1 METEVKLAF
10 KDKDSLFKAAL
21 SEDFRKFL
29 GDSEPDTMLLENSY
43 LDTNDMKILKRNAS
57 VRQRHVKGSEDY
69 YEETVKFRGGASGG
83 LHRRFEWNVRHEGKF
98 SVDDFKSLAKEHGD
112 PVELLDIVFEGVEND
127 DLTVLCFNSFQRTV
141 YELEFKDSKIEACFD
156 SGLIKNSDGSK
167 TDEICELELELIT
180 GDEDDLKEL
189 SGLISSKFDCHP
201 LDKSKFQRTL
211 ELARR
216 G

>member
-10 KDKDSLFKAAL
+10 KDKDSLFKVAL

-29 GDSEPDTMLLENSY
+29 GDLDPKTMLLENSY
-43 LDTNDMKILKRNAS
+43 LDTTDMKILKRNAS

-69 YEETVKFRGGASGG
+69 FEETVKFRGGALGG

-98 SVDDFKSLAKEHGD
+98 SIKDFKSLAKENGD

-141 YELEFKDSKIEACFD
+141 YELEYKSSKIEACFD

-167 TDEICELELELIT
+167 TDEICELELELIE

-189 SGLISSKFDCHP
+189 SSLISSKYACHP

-211 ELARR
+211 ELAKR

>member
-10 KDKDSLFKAAL
+10 KDKDSLFRVAD
-21 SEDFRKFL
+21 SEDFRKFC
-29 GDSEPDTMLLENSY
+29 GDSVPDTMLLENSY
-43 LDTNDMKILKRNAS
+43 LDTEDHKILKRNAS

-69 YEETVKFRGGASGG
+69 FEETVKFRGGASGG

-98 SVDDFKSLAKEHGD
+98 SIEAFKSLAKENGD

-127 DLTVLCFNSFQRTV
+127 DLIVLCFNSFERTV
-141 YELEFKDSKIEACFD
+141 YELEYKNSHIEACFD
-156 SGLIKNSDGSK
+156 SGIIKNSDGSK
-167 TDEICELELELIT
+167 NDEICELELELIK
-180 GDEDDLKEL
+180 GDEDDLNEL
-189 SGLISSKFDCHP
+189 SELVKSLYDCHP

-211 ELARR
+211 ELAKR

>member
-43 LDTNDMKILKRNAS
+43 LDTTDMKILKRNAS

-69 YEETVKFRGGASGG
+69 YEETVKFSGGASGG

-112 PVELLDIVFEGVEND
+112 PVKLLDIVFEGVEND

-141 YELEFKDSKIEACFD
+141 YELEFKDSKIEACYD

-180 GDEDDLKEL
+180 GNEDDLKEL

>member
-83 LHRRFEWNVRHEGKF
+83 LHRRFEWNVRH
-98 SVDDFKSLAKEHGD
+98 D
-112 PVELLDIVFEGVEND
+112 
-127 DLTVLCFNSFQRTV
+127 
-141 YELEFKDSKIEACFD
+141 
-156 SGLIKNSDGSK
+156 
-167 TDEICELELELIT
+167 
-180 GDEDDLKEL
+180 
-189 SGLISSKFDCHP
+189 
-201 LDKSKFQRTL
+201 
-211 ELARR
+211 
-216 G
+216 

>member
-1 METEVKLAF
+1 M
-10 KDKDSLFKAAL
+10 
-21 SEDFRKFL
+21 
-29 GDSEPDTMLLENSY
+29 
-43 LDTNDMKILKRNAS
+43 
-57 VRQRHVKGSEDY
+57 
-69 YEETVKFRGGASGG
+69 
-83 LHRRFEWNVRHEGKF
+83 
-98 SVDDFKSLAKEHGD
+98 
-112 PVELLDIVFEGVEND
+112 DIVFEGVEND

-156 SGLIKNSDGSK
+156 SGLIENSDGSK